1 MIVTE
6 RVLEH
11 LSWQS
16 ISVTQVYSSKSE
28 TKNNLR
34 HRWGKVMVAFI
45 TMVLHVGVFSLLL
58 KAPNQ
63 SNLIQPEIPIQV
75 SLIKAEENIPNI
87 PQVEPQKVQPKVA
100 PKKKPIVEKK
110 LIVTEQPLA
119 MSEPVNE
126 FEEMIED
133 DKDVSESIQVTEST
147 AEIADEIDPPVLE
160 PPKFGVSYLNNPSPV
175 YPAEAKRKKQQGVV
189 MLRVLVAANGK
200 PDQIEI
206 SESTGVQSLDNAALK
221 AVEKWLFIPAKI
233 GKDAISAYVIVPIR
247 FNLES
252 RQ

>member
-16 ISVTQVYSSKSE
+16 FPAAQLYSGASE
-28 TKNNLR
+28 SINNQR
-34 HRWGKVMVAFI
+34 HRWVKVVVALF
-45 TMVLHVGVFSLLL
+45 TMLLHAAAFSLLL

-63 SNLIQPEIPIQV
+63 SNSIQPEIPIQV

-87 PQVEPQKVQPKVA
+87 PQVEPQKVQRKVV

-110 LIVTEQPLA
+110 LIVTEQPLIA
-119 MSEPVNE
+119 TEPVNA
-126 FEEMIED
+126 FEEVIED
-133 DKDVSESIQVTEST
+133 DQDVSESSQVAESSEEMADSTEL
-147 AEIADEIDPPVLE
+147 PVYE
-160 PPKFGVSYLNNPSPV
+160 PPKFGVSYLNNPPPV
-175 YPAEAKRKKQQGVV
+175 YPVDAKRRKQQGVV

-206 SESTGVQSLDNAALK
+206 SESAGVQSLDTAALN
-221 AVEKWLFIPAKI
+221 AVQKWTFIPAKI
-233 GKDAISAYVIVPIR
+233 DQEVIAAYVIVPIR
-247 FNLES
+247 FNLEK
-252 RQ
+252 R